1 MKRIVIML
9 LIACSAVTT
18 ISAEPSGS
26 AQKKPDNVIA
36 TLNAIVNKFGL
47 SQGQV
52 SSVNRNPN
60 TGII

>member
-9 LIACSAVTT
+9 LIACSALST
-18 ISAEPSGS
+18 ISAEPSAS

-47 SQGQV
+47 SQLDPSCIQQDPF
-52 SSVNRNPN
+52 R
-60 TGII
+60 